1 MLDPDEVARMV
12 VLVASGAAS
21 GMTGAN
27 VVVDGGLTPST

>member
-1 MLDPDEVARMV
+1 